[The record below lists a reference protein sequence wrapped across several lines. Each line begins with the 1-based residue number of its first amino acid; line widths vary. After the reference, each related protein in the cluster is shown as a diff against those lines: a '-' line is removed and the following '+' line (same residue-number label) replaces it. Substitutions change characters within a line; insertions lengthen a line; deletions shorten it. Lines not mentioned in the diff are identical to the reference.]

1 MKNIFIITKREF
13 LTQVKKKSF
22 IILTL
27 LAPILLIGF
36 GALVAFMLKA
46 NETNYTFNV
55 IDKSGVFEKQ
65 MKAPKDVKFIYV
77 PESTEKAL
85 TTTLPEMVDN
95 IDGIL
100 IIPNSKEQNF
110 ENLQKGTQLL
120 VNKNVGFDVKKGI
133 ASAMSEVIKKEK
145 IKKLGITET
154 QLKNLDESFDIS
166 TKNVVD
172 NNKQDNTLAFGV
184 KSGLSMGLMYVT
196 FMFIIIYGVRV
207 MRSVLEE
214 KNNRVVEVIIS
225 SVKPFEL
232 MMGKILGVTLV
243 ALTQFAIWITMTVI
257 SATVFSQGFAPKLPG
272 NMGNQQE
279 IPLEK
284 LDIKGIFGEIST
296 TLLDLNFGLIIVVFV
311 IFFLLGYVFYS
322 SMYAAIGSAVDNETE
337 TQQFTMF
344 GILPL
349 MLGMYGSFGI
359 LNNPEGPMAFWLSI
373 IPLTSPVAMI
383 ARIPFGVPIWQIALS
398 IFLLVIS
405 TFGMVYV
412 AAKIYRVG
420 ILMYGNKA
428 SFKELWKWIRTS

>member
-36 GALVAFMLKA
+36 GALIAFMLKA
-46 NETNYTFNV
+46 NETEYTFNV
-55 IDKSGVFEKQ
+55 IDKSGVFQ
-65 MKAPKDVKFIYV
+65 QNMKTPKDVKFIYL
-77 PESTEKAL
+77 PESTEQAL
-85 TTTLPEMVDN
+85 TSTLPEMVDN
-95 IDGIL
+95 VDGLL
-100 IIPNSKEQNF
+100 IIPKLQDQNF
-110 ENLQKGTQLL
+110 ENLQKQTQLL
-120 VNKNVGFDVKKGI
+120 VNKNIGFDVKQNI
-133 ASAMSEVIKKEK
+133 AFSMSEVIKKEK
-145 IKKLGITET
+145 IKNLGLTEA
-154 QLKNLDESFDIS
+154 QIENIDKNFEIN

-172 NNKQDNTLAFGV
+172 NNKQDSTLAFGV

-214 KNNRVVEVIIS
+214 KNNRVVEIIIS

-243 ALTQFAIWITMTVI
+243 ALTQFAIWITMTILAAIFFNQSFSKI
-257 SATVFSQGFAPKLPG
+257 SGNLP
-272 NMGNQQE
+272 QQEE
-279 IPLEK
+279 IPLDK
-284 LDIKGIFGEIST
+284 LDIQGVFTEISHS
-296 TLLDLNFGLIIVVFV
+296 LLDMNFGIIIFVFIV
-311 IFFLLGYVFYS
+311 FFLLGYIFYS

-337 TQQFTMF
+337 TQQFTMI

-349 MLGMYGSFGI
+349 MLGMYGSFGLI
-359 LNNPEGPMAFWLSI
+359 NNPEGPMAFWLSI

-383 ARIPFGVPIWQIALS
+383 ARIPFGVPVWQIALS

-405 TFGMVYV
+405 TLGMVYL

-428 SFKELWKWIRTS
+428 TFKEIWKWIRTS